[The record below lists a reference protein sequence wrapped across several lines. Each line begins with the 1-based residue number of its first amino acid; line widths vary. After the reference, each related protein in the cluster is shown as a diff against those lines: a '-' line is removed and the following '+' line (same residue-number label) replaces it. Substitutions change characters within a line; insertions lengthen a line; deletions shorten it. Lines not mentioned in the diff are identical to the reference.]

1 MRDTGNLADD
11 EAGFD
16 KNDELRY
23 LSKVIKLGAVEEFN
37 FEFAD

>member
-1 MRDTGNLADD
+1 LRDIGNLADD